1 MSRRQ
6 MSYVVSIGLAG
17 AMAAGCTD
25 STQAFSPV
33 DVAPALSRA
42 PSAPLTI
49 GPSPTFALATLPNGT
64 LLAGQVPIGVVEIGS
79 KGTTLLA
86 ALENVT
92 GIAPN
97 GAGNLLVITGAG
109 ESPDAAK
116 LWRITGNREP
126 QLVADLAAWE
136 AANNPDA
143 SYNPIPDSNPF
154 DIAALGGNR
163 ALVADAAGNDILEVD
178 HKGNIEL
185 VALLTRQPVP
195 FAGSPTGFIQAQPV
209 ATSVA
214 VGPDG
219 TIYAGEL
226 TGFPGTP
233 GYSRIWRIA
242 AGSRGVTC
250 PSSACTLLSS
260 GLTSIVD
267 LEISPDG
274 RTLYAVELDA
284 ASWLAIEGSGG
295 APVAGGRVRAC
306 STTTGVCT
314 ILESGIPLPT
324 AVTIA
329 KDGTP
334 WIATNSR
341 LFGGVTTVRPVQ

>member
-1 MSRRQ
+1 MLHRRF
-6 MSYVVSIGLAG
+6 SAALSVGLVSALAS
-17 AMAAGCTD
+17 ACTE
-25 STQAFSPV
+25 STEAYTPV
-33 DVAPALSRA
+33 DVVPAFSQA
-42 PSAPLTI
+42 PSTALTI

-64 LLAGQVPIGVVEIGS
+64 LLAGQVPVGIVELGK

-86 ALENVT
+86 ALTGVT
-92 GIAPN
+92 GIAAN
-97 GAGNLLVITGAG
+97 GGGNLLVITGAG
-109 ESPDAAK
+109 DSPDAAK

-136 AANNPDA
+136 VANNPDA

-154 DIAALGGNR
+154 GIAAIGGNR

-185 VALLTRQPVP
+185 VALLTPQPVP
-195 FAGSPTGFIQAQPV
+195 FAGSPTGFIPAQPV
-209 ATSVA
+209 PTSVA

-219 TIYAGEL
+219 TIYVGEL

-242 AGSRGVTC
+242 AGSRNVTC
-250 PSSACTLLSS
+250 PSSSCTLLSS

-267 LEISPDG
+267 VALSPDG

-306 STTTGVCT
+306 STASGTCT

-324 AVTIA
+324 AITIA
-329 KDGTP
+329 KDGRP

>member
-1 MSRRQ
+1 MPNRRLSF
-6 MSYVVSIGLAG
+6 MLSIGVTAT
-17 AMAAGCTD
+17 MATACSETGEPY
-25 STQAFSPV
+25 SPV
-33 DVAPALSRA
+33 DVAPAFSQA
-42 PSAPLTI
+42 PSAPLVV
-49 GPSPTFALATLPNGT
+49 GPSTTFALATLPNGAM
-64 LLAGQVPIGVVEIGS
+64 LAGGS
-79 KGTTLLA
+79 PAGILELGKKGNTLLA
-86 ALENVT
+86 ALTNVT

-97 GAGNLLVITGAG
+97 GGGNLLAITGAG
-109 ESPDAAK
+109 DSPDAAK
-116 LWRITGNREP
+116 LWRITGNRAPE
-126 QLVADLAAWE
+126 LLADFHAWE
-136 AANNPDA
+136 EANNPDV

-154 DIAALGGNR
+154 GIAALGGNR
-163 ALVADAAGNDILEVD
+163 VLVADAAGNDILEVD
-178 HKGNIEL
+178 HKGNIVL
-185 VALLTRQPVP
+185 VALLTPQPVP

-250 PSSACTLLSS
+250 PSSSCTLLSS

-267 LEISPDG
+267 LAISQDG

-284 ASWLAIEGSGG
+284 ASWRAVASGG
-295 APVAGGRVRAC
+295 GMPAAGGRIRAC
-306 STTTGVCT
+306 STSTGVCA
-314 ILESGIPLPT
+314 ILQAGIPLPT
-324 AVTIA
+324 AITIA

-334 WIATNSR
+334 WIATNTR
-341 LFGGVTTVRPVQ
+341 LFGGITTVRPVQ